1 MSKFF
6 SSKLAPNSVNT
17 GLFVIR
23 AIFGIFLCIHGWQK
37 LTHFSEYASDFPDPL
52 HVTHPVSL
60 GLTIF
65 AEFFCSA
72 FVVLGLF
79 TRLAAVPVVICMT
92 IVTYVINRH
101 APITGEGSQ
110 GHEMGILFLAAFTA
124 ILFAG
129 GGRFSLDGL
138 IRKK

>member
-17 GLFVIR
+17 GLFLIR
-23 AIFGIFLCIHGWQK
+23 AVFGIMLCVHGWQK
-37 LTHFSEYASDFPDPL
+37 LTGFSSMADSFPDPL
-52 HVTHPVSL
+52 HVSHPVSL
-60 GLTIF
+60 GLTVF

-72 FVVLGLF
+72 LVVLGLF
-79 TRLAAVPVVICMT
+79 TRLAAIPVVILMAV
-92 IVTYVINRH
+92 VTYVVNRH
-101 APITGEGSQ
+101 EALTAP
-110 GHEMGILFLAAFTA
+110 GHEMGILYLAAFVA